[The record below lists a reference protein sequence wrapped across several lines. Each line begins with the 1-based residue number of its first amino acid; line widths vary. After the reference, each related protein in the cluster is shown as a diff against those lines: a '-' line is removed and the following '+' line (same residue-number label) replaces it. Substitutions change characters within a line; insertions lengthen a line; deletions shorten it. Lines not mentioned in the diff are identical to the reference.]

1 MSKQKNIT
9 VSKSLL
15 KRMAV
20 IDREIGQKRFPNK
33 ERLAKHLEVS
43 EKTIQRDIE
52 FMKFEYNA
60 PIEFDKKHLGFY
72 YTDDRYRMNPL
83 TVDASDFLAVA
94 VTEKVLEQYK
104 NTPYAKY
111 FKSFYQKIANIYEGK
126 LSVNIADIDKILSFY
141 IGPVRYVSDEVMN
154 MTERALRESI
164 RCKMVYTTGHSGTVS
179 ERLIDVY
186 HLKNHHGDWYI
197 IGYCHKANQIKV
209 FAMSRIKEIKL
220 TNQHFEV
227 PESFNIESYF
237 ADSFGIFE
245 SKVLYN
251 VKMKIMNESVRYIK
265 EKKRHSS
272 EKMTELKDGTVILEY
287 KVNDLT
293 ELFMWALSL
302 GKDCE
307 VILPKELRESV
318 IIELKSALNLY
329 E

>member
-1 MSKQKNIT
+1 MLKQNKSI

-15 KRMAV
+15 KRIAV
-20 IDREIGQKRFPNK
+20 IDREIGKKRYLNK
-33 ERLAKHLEVS
+33 ERLSKHLEVS

-52 FMKFEYNA
+52 FMKYEYDA

-72 YTDDRYRMNPL
+72 YTDERFRVNPL

-94 VTEKVLEQYK
+94 VTDKVLEQYK

-141 IGPVRYVSDEVMN
+141 IGPVRYVSDEIMN
-154 MTERALRESI
+154 ITERALRENI
-164 RCKMVYTTGHSGTVS
+164 RCKMVYTTGHSGIVS

-220 TNQHFEV
+220 TNQHFDI
-227 PESFNIESYF
+227 PDSFNIESYF

-245 SKVLYN
+245 SKVTYN
-251 VKMKIMNESVRYIK
+251 VKMKIMNESVRYVK

-272 EKMTELKDGTVILEY
+272 EKRTELKDGSIILEY
-287 KVNDLT
+287 KVNALT
-293 ELFMWALSL
+293 ELLMWALSL

-307 VILPKELRESV
+307 IIQPKELREA
-318 IIELKSALNLY
+318 IISELKSALNNY
-329 E
+329 S

>member
-1 MSKQKNIT
+1 MTKQKNTT

-15 KRMAV
+15 KRIAV

-33 ERLAKHLEVS
+33 ERLAKHLDVS

-52 FMKFEYNA
+52 FMKFEYDA
-60 PIEFDKKHLGFY
+60 PIQFDKKHLGFY
-72 YTDDRYRMNPL
+72 FTDVRYRMNPL
-83 TVDASDFLAVA
+83 DVDASDFLAIA

-104 NTPYAKY
+104 NSPYSKY
-111 FKSFYQKIANIYEGK
+111 FKSFYKKIANIYEGK

-141 IGPVRYVSDEVMN
+141 IGPVRYVSEEVMEI
-154 MTERALRESI
+154 TERGLRENI
-164 RCKMVYTTGHSGTVS
+164 RCKMIYATGWSGTVS
-179 ERLIDVY
+179 ERQIDVY
-186 HLKNHHGDWYI
+186 HMKNHYGDWYI
-197 IGYCHKANQIKV
+197 IGHCHKANQVKV

-220 TNQHFEV
+220 TNQHFDV
-227 PESFNIESYF
+227 PDTFNVENYF

-245 SKVLYN
+245 SKKIYN
-251 VKMKIMNESVRYIK
+251 VKMKIMNDSVRYIK

-272 EKMTELKDGTVILEY
+272 EKIIEQKDGSVILEY

-307 VILPKELRESV
+307 VMQPKELREQ
-318 IIELKSALNLY
+318 IINEINSTLKNY